1 MANYI
6 PLDIAVFSFLLISIP
21 VALITGPAI
30 PDIILSLIA
39 FYFLI
44 KTFSQKLW
52 KYYKNPIVI
61 GFLLLSFY
69 AIVRSLLSEMP
80 INSLTNEGSAFYFRY
95 IFFSMGVWY
104 LLDKNPKL
112 SKQLMLSSII
122 CLIIVCLDGLVQ
134 YFSGF
139 NVLGFPIHGEDR
151 LTGFFGK
158 EPILGRY
165 IAYMSIFTFALI
177 YENYEKT
184 KKMIILSVAFLVL
197 SEVMVFLTG
206 ERAPFFLISLFSILI
221 LIYIPQFRLY
231 RVVGILVSI
240 IIVIGIL
247 ELNPTA
253 KKRMVTYTFEQVSQ
267 TKFPFLPYSKS
278 HEELF
283 ISGLKMFNQNPFF
296 GIGTNTFRY
305 NSKKPEFSSTID
317 DLNSHPHNYYIQ
329 SLAELGIIGFL
340 FVLSFFLYLLFIGLR
355 QLTFILLAKKSTLI
369 PFETLLYPMI
379 LFIFWWPLIPH
390 MSFYNNW
397 NNVLMMLPLG
407 FFLKGFFGGRNN

>member
-165 IAYMSIFTFALI
+165 IAYMSIFTL
-177 YENYEKT
+177 
-184 KKMIILSVAFLVL
+184 
-197 SEVMVFLTG
+197 
-206 ERAPFFLISLFSILI
+206 
-221 LIYIPQFRLY
+221 
-231 RVVGILVSI
+231 
-240 IIVIGIL
+240 
-247 ELNPTA
+247 
-253 KKRMVTYTFEQVSQ
+253 
-267 TKFPFLPYSKS
+267 
-278 HEELF
+278 H
-283 ISGLKMFNQNPFF
+283 
-296 GIGTNTFRY
+296 
-305 NSKKPEFSSTID
+305 
-317 DLNSHPHNYYIQ
+317 
-329 SLAELGIIGFL
+329 
-340 FVLSFFLYLLFIGLR
+340 
-355 QLTFILLAKKSTLI
+355 
-369 PFETLLYPMI
+369 
-379 LFIFWWPLIPH
+379 
-390 MSFYNNW
+390 
-397 NNVLMMLPLG
+397 
-407 FFLKGFFGGRNN
+407 